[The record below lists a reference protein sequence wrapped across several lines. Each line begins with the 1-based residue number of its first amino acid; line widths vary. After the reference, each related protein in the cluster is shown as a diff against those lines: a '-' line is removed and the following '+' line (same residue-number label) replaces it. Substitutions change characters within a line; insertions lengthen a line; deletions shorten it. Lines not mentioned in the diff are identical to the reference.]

1 MTKPKTADEIIFQTL
16 KDIDEKA
23 ISELSAAISEWAK
36 RYGRKYHKHIEY
48 NVQEIDIELRLV
60 KPEIERKLVD

>member
-1 MTKPKTADEIIFQTL
+1 MSKV

-23 ISELSAAISEWAK
+23 ISELSGLISDWARK
-36 RYGRKYHKHIEY
+36 YGRQYIKHIQFSYE
-48 NVQEIDIELRLV
+48 EIDIELRLV